1 MRKVSWKKKSSLYL
15 IKAFSYFSKIYL
27 WQTSNALLILR
38 YIARFLTQRMT
49 EKEFVRIF
57 AKSHESTETES
68 SSTSSSSDEEDDDEQ
83 KSENENNNGGK

>member
-1 MRKVSWKKKSSLYL
+1 MLL
-15 IKAFSYFSKIYL
+15 DCSKIYL

-57 AKSHESTETES
+57 AKSMENTETES
-68 SSTSSSSDEEDDDEQ
+68 SSASSESDREEEDSEDADE
-83 KSENENNNGGK
+83 SGNSGNNNDGKLIKIWKVQIMF